1 MLRGALM
8 RTRLGLLLAVA
19 AGVLLGAVFGQPGSG
34 AAAGS
39 ATKPKNTTPP
49 AITGTAE
56 VGLKVTTT
64 RGTWTGSPTSFR
76 YAWSRCDTA
85 GASCITIAGATGKSH
100 RVTNS
105 DVGHTL
111 VSTVTASNSAGST
124 SATSAPTAV
133 VPPSGCP
140 VGTGTMQ
147 ATQLAPPSRLEIA
160 RAVAAPRVSHS
171 TSTLHV
177 HVTITACNGRPV
189 QGAVV
194 YAVAVPFN
202 QFAAMQATTAANGTA
217 ALAEQRLKGFP
228 ASSHQNLLAMFI
240 RATKPGDSPLAGVS
254 SSRVVAFRFGHRH

>member
-19 AGVLLGAVFGQPGSG
+19 AGVMLGAVFGQPGSG

-49 AITGTAE
+49 TITGTAV

-64 RGTWTGSPTSFR
+64 RGTWTGSPTSFH
-76 YAWSRCDTA
+76 YAWSRCDTT
-85 GASCITIAGATGKSH
+85 GACIRIAGATGKSH

-124 SATSAPTAV
+124 SANSAPTAV

-140 VGTGTMQ
+140 VGAGTMQ
-147 ATQLAPPSRLEIA
+147 VTQLAPPSRLEIV
-160 RAVAAPRVSHS
+160 RAVATPRVSHS

-202 QFAAMQATTAANGTA
+202 QFAAMQATTAADGTA

-240 RATKPGDSPLAGVS
+240 RATKPGDSLLDGVS
-254 SSRVVAFRFGHRH
+254 SRRVFALRFAHH